1 MRLCEEQKRIRCA
14 VMRGGTSRGLFV
26 MRGDLPAE
34 PELRDRVILRM
45 YGSPDVRQIDGMG
58 GADPLTSKLAI
69 IGPPTNRKGSEAA
82 PTKQRGSEAA
92 PTHEDADVDYTFAQV
107 SIEEPFVDY
116 AGNCGN
122 ISSAVGPFA
131 IDEGLVDPVEP
142 KTTVRIHQ
150 TNTESILVAE
160 VPVVNGKAAVEGD
173 YHIDGVP
180 GAGARIDLDFSDT
193 AGAVTGRILPTG
205 NPLDRLDVEGVGPV
219 DLSVVDA
226 GNPCVFVRARDL
238 GIEGTETPDQID
250 ADRPL
255 NDRIERIRGTVA
267 ARIGLVD
274 DWRDAARE
282 SPYIPF
288 FVMVRRPADYVDF
301 TTGRM
306 VEAQDVDFV
315 ARLLFM
321 LRMHKAY
328 AVTGTVCTGAA
339 AKIPGTI
346 VHEAARSE
354 SHSRS
359 LTRIGHPAGVIN
371 VEVVVRSDDG
381 VHLSRASVGRTARR
395 IMEGYV
401 FVPWSTL
408 DD

>member
-1 MRLCEEQKRIRCA
+1 
-14 VMRGGTSRGLFV
+14 
-26 MRGDLPAE
+26 
-34 PELRDRVILRM
+34 M

-69 IGPPTNRKGSEAA
+69 IGPPTR
-82 PTKQRGSEAA
+82 
-92 PTHEDADVDYTFAQV
+92 EDADVDYTFAQV
-107 SIEEPFVDY
+107 SIRGPLVDY
-116 AGNCGN
+116 KGNCGN

-131 IDEGLVDPVEP
+131 IDEGLVDAVEP
-142 KTTVRIHQ
+142 RTTVRIHQ
-150 TNTESILVAE
+150 TNTDSLLVAE

-180 GAGARIDLDFSDT
+180 GTGARIDLDFSDT

-205 NPLDRLDVEGVGPV
+205 NPMDRMDVEGVGPV
-219 DLSVVDA
+219 DVSVVDA

-238 GIEGTETPDQID
+238 GIQGTETPAQID
-250 ADRPL
+250 AHREL
-255 NDRIERIRGTVA
+255 NDCIERIRGTVA
-267 ARIGLVD
+267 AEIGLVD
-274 DWRDAARE
+274 DWRRAARE

-288 FVMVRRPADYVDF
+288 FALISPPADYVDF
-301 TTGRM
+301 TTGRA

-328 AVTGTVCTGAA
+328 PVTGTVCTGAA
-339 AKIPGTI
+339 ARIPGTI
-346 VHEAARSE
+346 VHQAARPE
-354 SHSRS
+354 CGARS
-359 LTRIGHPAGVIN
+359 LTRIGHPAGVID
-371 VEVVVRSDDG
+371 VDAVVRSNDG
-381 VHLSRASVGRTARR
+381 IHLLRASVGRTARR

-408 DD
+408 DE

>member
-1 MRLCEEQKRIRCA
+1 MKPYEEQKRIRCA
-14 VMRGGTSRGLFV
+14 VMRGGTSRALFV
-26 MRGDLPAE
+26 LRGELPAQ

-69 IGPPTNRKGSEAA
+69 IGPPTRK
-82 PTKQRGSEAA
+82 
-92 PTHEDADVDYTFAQV
+92 DADVDYTFGQV
-107 SIEEPFVDY
+107 SIEESLVDY
-116 AGNCGN
+116 KGNCGN

-131 IDEGLVDPVEP
+131 IDEGLVDPTEP
-142 KTTVRIHQ
+142 TTTVRIHQ
-150 TNTESILVAE
+150 TNTGSTLVAE
-160 VPVVNGKAAVEGD
+160 VPVVNGKAAVEGN

-180 GAGARIDLDFSDT
+180 GTGARIDLDFAGT

-205 NPLDRLDVEGVGPV
+205 NPLDRMDVESFGPV
-219 DLSVVDA
+219 DMSVVDA

-238 GIEGTETPDQID
+238 GIEGTETPDVID
-250 ADRPL
+250 ANHPL
-255 NDRIERIRGTVA
+255 NDRIERIRGRVA
-267 ARIGLVD
+267 AEIGLVG
-274 DWRDAARE
+274 DWRDAARK

-288 FVMVRRPADYVDF
+288 FVLVSPPADYLDY

-306 VEAQDVDFV
+306 VKAQEVDFV

-346 VHEAARSE
+346 VFQAARPE

-359 LTRIGHPAGVIN
+359 LTRIGHPAGVIDI
-371 VEVVVRSDDG
+371 ETAVRSDEG
-381 VHLSRASVGRTARR
+381 IFLSRASLGRTARR

>member
-1 MRLCEEQKRIRCA
+1 MKPYEEQKRIRCA
-14 VMRGGTSRGLFV
+14 VMRGGTSRALFV
-26 MRGDLPAE
+26 LRGDLPAQ

-69 IGPPTNRKGSEAA
+69 IGPPT
-82 PTKQRGSEAA
+82 
-92 PTHEDADVDYTFAQV
+92 HEDADVDYTFAQV
-107 SIEEPFVDY
+107 SFDQALVDY
-116 AGNCGN
+116 KGNCGN

-131 IDEGLVDPVEP
+131 IDEGLVDPTEP

-150 TNTESILVAE
+150 TNTECTLVAE

-180 GAGARIDLDFSDT
+180 GTGARIDLDFADT

-205 NPLDRLDVEGVGPV
+205 NPMDRMEVEGVGPV
-219 DLSVVDA
+219 DVSVVDA

-238 GIEGTETPDQID
+238 GIEGTETPDEID
-250 ADRPL
+250 ANQAL
-255 NDRIERIRGTVA
+255 NDRIERIRGRVA
-267 ARIGLVD
+267 AEIGLVG
-274 DWRDAARE
+274 DWRDAARR

-288 FVMVRRPADYVDF
+288 FVLVSPPADYVDF
-301 TTGRM
+301 TTSRT

-346 VHEAARSE
+346 VYQAARPE
-354 SHSRS
+354 SYSRS
-359 LTRIGHPAGVIN
+359 LTRIGHPAGVI
-371 VEVVVRSDDG
+371 EIEAAMRSDGG
-381 VHLSRASVGRTARR
+381 VFLSRASVGRTARR

>member
-1 MRLCEEQKRIRCA
+1 MRLYEEQKRIRCV

-26 MRGDLPAE
+26 MRGDLPAA

-69 IGPPTNRKGSEAA
+69 IGPPT
-82 PTKQRGSEAA
+82 
-92 PTHEDADVDYTFAQV
+92 HENADVDYTFAQV
-107 SIEEPFVDY
+107 SIHEPLVDY

-122 ISSAVGPFA
+122 ISSAVGSFA
-131 IDEGLVDPVEP
+131 IDEGLVDPVAP
-142 KTTVRIHQ
+142 RTTVRIHQ
-150 TNTESILVAE
+150 TNTACILVAE
-160 VPVVNGKAAVEGD
+160 VPVINGKAAVEGD

-180 GAGARIDLDFSDT
+180 GSGARIDLDFSDT
-193 AGAVTGRILPTG
+193 AGAVTGHILPTG
-205 NPLDRLDVEGVGPV
+205 KPLDRLDVEDVGPV
-219 DLSVVDA
+219 EVSIVDA
-226 GNPCVFVRARDL
+226 GNPCAFVRARDL
-238 GIEGTETPDQID
+238 GIAGTETPDQID
-250 ADRPL
+250 ADRAL
-255 NDRIERIRGTVA
+255 NERIERIRGAVA
-267 ARIGLVD
+267 AKIGLVEQ
-274 DWRDAARE
+274 WQDAARK

-288 FVMVRRPADYVDF
+288 FVLVSPPADYVDF
-301 TTGRM
+301 TTGQT

-346 VHEAARSE
+346 VYQAARPE
-354 SHSRS
+354 SRSRS
-359 LTRIGHPAGVIN
+359 LTRIGHPAGVID
-371 VEVVVRSDDG
+371 VEAVVRLAGEGASFTS

-395 IMEGYV
+395 IMEGHV

-408 DD
+408 LD

>member
-1 MRLCEEQKRIRCA
+1 MKPYEEQKRIRCA

-26 MRGDLPAE
+26 MHGDLPAQ
-34 PELRDRVILRM
+34 PELRDKVILRM

-69 IGPPTNRKGSEAA
+69 IGPS
-82 PTKQRGSEAA
+82 
-92 PTHEDADVDYTFAQV
+92 THEDADVDYTFAQV
-107 SIEEPFVDY
+107 SFEEPLVDY
-116 AGNCGN
+116 KGNCGN

-150 TNTESILVAE
+150 TNTRRILVAE
-160 VPVVNGKAAVEGD
+160 VPVANGKAAVEGD

-180 GAGARIDLDFSDT
+180 GTGARIELDFSGT
-193 AGAVTGRILPTG
+193 AGAVTGHILPTG
-205 NPLDRLDVEGVGPV
+205 NPLDRLDVEGVGPIDV
-219 DLSVVDA
+219 SVVDA

-238 GIEGTETPDQID
+238 NMAGTETPDQID
-250 ADRPL
+250 GDREL
-255 NDRIERIRGTVA
+255 NERIERIRGTVA
-267 ARIGLVD
+267 AAIGLVG
-274 DWRDAARE
+274 DWRDAARQ

-288 FVMVRRPADYVDF
+288 FVLVSPPADYIDF

-306 VEAQDVDFV
+306 VEAQQVDLV

-321 LRMHKAY
+321 LRTHKAY

-346 VHEAARSE
+346 VHEAARPE
-354 SHSRS
+354 SQGQAQ
-359 LTRIGHPAGVIN
+359 TRIGHPAGVIDA
-371 VEVVVRSDDG
+371 EAVVRLDEG
-381 VHLSRASVGRTARR
+381 VQLVRASVGRTARR